1 VELVEEA
8 VAHKDHELSEEDK
21 ELQKKKKKE
30 IEKIVYQA
38 LVLRK
43 EGKLDEYEKKVI
55 E

>member
-1 VELVEEA
+1 LSPE
-8 VAHKDHELSEEDK
+8 ELSHEER
-21 ELQKKKKKE
+21 ELLKRKKRE